1 MRCSFVPP
9 WLLAH
14 VAETVHG
21 VLPDPAAA
29 RCEETLLRDAAFR
42 RQREAGAA
50 AAPPRL
56 PAAWTVHT
64 ADHEERLPGRPV
76 RSAGDPA
83 SGDPA
88 VDEAADGIGVALGFL
103 GDVLG
108 RRSYDDAGA
117 PVSLTVH
124 YGDRY
129 ANAFWDG
136 RQLVFGDGDGVVFER
151 LTKSFDVL
159 GHELAHA
166 VTEHTAGLVYRDQ
179 PGALNES
186 FSDVL
191 AACMEQRRTGEAA
204 ADAGWLIGEGL
215 FRPGVHA
222 RALRDMRHPGT
233 AYDDPRLGRDPQP
246 DHMDR
251 FVVTSDDNGGVHLN
265 SGIPNRAFV
274 LAATAIGGHAWERP
288 LAIWWAAMTDARV
301 TPTSSFREF
310 AEVTVA
316 VAGDDADAVRG
327 AWQQVGVL
335 ADGSP
340 GIAPASDRIDRVVD
354 EPELPDVVEVRRT
367 GGLLGRTETGTVDL
381 RTEDPRA
388 GLVAELVT
396 RVDFAAFTSSAG
408 QPDRFVYTFRLSGRE
423 VRVPEQELTGEL
435 RRLARVVL
443 GEE

>member
-29 RCEETLLRDAAFR
+29 RCEETLRRDATFR
-42 RQREAGAA
+42 RQREAGAGA
-50 AAPPRL
+50 EPPRL
-56 PAAWTVHT
+56 PTAWTVHT
-64 ADHEERLPGRPV
+64 ADHQEHLPGRPV
-76 RSAGDPA
+76 RSAGEPA
-83 SGDPA
+83 TGDAA
-88 VDEAADGIGVALGFL
+88 VDEAADGIEVALGFL
-103 GDVLG
+103 DEVLD
-108 RRSYDDAGA
+108 RQSYDDAGA
-117 PVSLTVH
+117 SASLTVH

-191 AACMEQRRTGEAA
+191 AACMEQRRAGETAA
-204 ADAGWLIGEGL
+204 EAGWLIGEGL
-215 FRPGVHA
+215 FKPGVHA

-251 FVVTSDDNGGVHLN
+251 YVAASDDNGGVHLN

-274 LAATAIGGHAWERP
+274 LAATAIGGQAWERP
-288 LAIWWAAMTDARV
+288 LAIWWAAMTDTRV
-301 TPTSSFREF
+301 TPTATFREF

-316 VAGDDADAVRG
+316 VAGDEADAVRA
-327 AWQQVGVL
+327 AWQGVGVL
-335 ADGSP
+335 AGAGSGEDGSGP
-340 GIAPASDRIDRVVD
+340 QSAAED
-354 EPELPDVVEVRRT
+354 PELPDVVEVCRS
-367 GGLLGRTETGTVDL
+367 GGLLGRTETGRVDL

-396 RVDFAAFTSSAG
+396 RVDFSAFTGGGG
-408 QPDRFVYTFRLSGRE
+408 QPDRFVYTFRLSGHE
-423 VRVPEQELTGEL
+423 VRVGEHELTGEL

-443 GEE
+443 GDE

>member
-14 VAETVHG
+14 VSETVHG

-29 RCEETLLRDAAFR
+29 RCEETLRRDAAFR
-42 RQREAGAA
+42 RQRESGVVAE
-50 AAPPRL
+50 PPRL

-64 ADHEERLPGRPV
+64 ADHREQLPGRPV
-76 RSAGDPA
+76 RSAGDPP
-83 SGDPA
+83 SGDQA
-88 VDEAADGIGVALGFL
+88 VDEAADGIDVALAFL
-103 GDVLG
+103 DEVLA

-117 PVSLTVH
+117 PASLTVH

-191 AACMEQRRTGEAA
+191 AACMEQRRAGES
-204 ADAGWLIGEGL
+204 ADEAGWLIGEGL
-215 FRPGVHA
+215 FKPGVHA
-222 RALRDMRHPGT
+222 RGLRDMRHPGT

-251 FVVTSDDNGGVHLN
+251 FVVTTDDNGGVHLN

-274 LAATAIGGHAWERP
+274 LAATAIGGHSWERP

-301 TPTSSFREF
+301 TPTTTFREF

-316 VAGDDADAVRG
+316 VAGDDAGAIRA
-327 AWQQVGVL
+327 AWQEVGVL
-335 ADGSP
+335 VGDGGPS
-340 GIAPASDRIDRVVD
+340 GDGGSGQQPAA
-354 EPELPDVVEVRRT
+354 ELPDVVEVRRS
-367 GGLLGRTETGTVDL
+367 GGLLGRTETGRVDL

-396 RVDFAAFTSSAG
+396 RVDFTAFSGRGG
-408 QPDRFVYTFRLSGRE
+408 QPDRFVYTFRLSGHE
-423 VRVPEQELTGEL
+423 VRVGEHELTGEL